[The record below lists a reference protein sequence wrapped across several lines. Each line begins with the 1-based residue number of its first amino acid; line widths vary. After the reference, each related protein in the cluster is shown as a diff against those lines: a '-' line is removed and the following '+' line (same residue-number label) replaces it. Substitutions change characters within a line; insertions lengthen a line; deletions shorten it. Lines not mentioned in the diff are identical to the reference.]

1 MPAAEAHHLMAI
13 DLLLSVPVLI
23 DVISKI
29 TDSFKDFKVT
39 GRTFKACLVDAAALS
54 EIIGH
59 FTQHMTPPT
68 TWSGSTA
75 LNMSPAFR
83 RSARYFCRDSRSL
96 SLYRGVR
103 GPGSHLAN
111 DLLPASGYNVCRV
124 PFDSSPPNRSPV
136 PRKSTCGTML
146 ASSSGPLV
154 EYQTSV
160 PHGIRRTS

>member
-1 MPAAEAHHLMAI
+1 MKVMPAAEAHHLMAI

-29 TDSFKDFKVT
+29 TDSLKDFKVT

-68 TWSGSTA
+68 TWSGSTV

-83 RSARYFCRDSRSL
+83 RSARYFCRDSRGL
-96 SLYRGVR
+96 SL
-103 GPGSHLAN
+103 
-111 DLLPASGYNVCRV
+111 
-124 PFDSSPPNRSPV
+124 
-136 PRKSTCGTML
+136 
-146 ASSSGPLV
+146 
-154 EYQTSV
+154 
-160 PHGIRRTS
+160 